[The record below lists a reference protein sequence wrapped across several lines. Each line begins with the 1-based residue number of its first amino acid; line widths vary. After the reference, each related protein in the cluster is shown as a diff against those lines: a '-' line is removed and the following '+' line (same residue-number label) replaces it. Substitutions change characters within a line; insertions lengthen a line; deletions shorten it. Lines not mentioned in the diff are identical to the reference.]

1 MARARKAVILGGTSG
16 MGRALARELVARGDD
31 VVLLGRDAEALAR
44 SAADL
49 AVRGDKRVGHAV
61 CDLARPETLGPALDE
76 AARLLGD
83 VDTVIVTAAEFADQE
98 TLERDRDRAARLLT
112 VNFTNTVLFCEE
124 ARERLLRRGGGTL
137 CVFSSVAGERGRK
150 PVGIYGA
157 SKAGLSRYLE
167 ALDHRYHARG
177 LRVLTVKPGF
187 VRTPMTANLDAPPF
201 AGTPEQVARDV
212 VRALDLG
219 LPVVYTPLAWG
230 AVMAVI
236 RRLPRAVMRR
246 VSF

>member
-1 MARARKAVILGGTSG
+1 